1 MRFNRYKSMFLV
13 TSQMPHPPYT
23 SKTLLPRKFKT
34 LPKKLGHSILCYV
47 SFSVLSR
54 GFWGGDGRFN
64 PTPEGFGGCFE
75 KALSHWQTW
84 MQSLLAPGRPELSHF
99 NHCPSGITYQGCQS
113 ILSNPGA
120 ACPSPACCKPPME
133 RATPNCPC
141 TQICR
146 NGFLYEYKNTVTP

>member
-113 ILSNPGA
+113 ILLNQEQLVLLQPVVSHSWKQPPLI
-120 ACPSPACCKPPME
+120 PSAPKSAE
-133 RATPNCPC
+133 L
-141 TQICR
+141 
-146 NGFLYEYKNTVTP
+146 GFSMSIKIL